1 VDRVGFEPTTSASML
16 YLVACALDERNLF
29 KSYRAHFFVSG
40 KLSKLCQIA
49 IGATLSLNITLESKK
64 DSRQYAPTNNSPLTE
79 DQGEVEGGAADE
91 QNSIY

>member
-1 VDRVGFEPTTSASML
+1 MPN
-16 YLVACALDERNLF
+16 C
-29 KSYRAHFFVSG
+29 YRSP
-40 KLSKLCQIA
+40 
-49 IGATLSLNITLESKK
+49 LSLNITLESKK